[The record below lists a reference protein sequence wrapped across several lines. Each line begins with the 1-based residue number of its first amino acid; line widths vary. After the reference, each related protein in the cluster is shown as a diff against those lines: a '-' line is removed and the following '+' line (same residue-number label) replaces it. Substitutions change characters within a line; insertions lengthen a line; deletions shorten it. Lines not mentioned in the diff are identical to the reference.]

1 MEDGMPIVFDNVTF
15 KYLHTRSP
23 ALEDINLSIE
33 ESTITAILGE
43 VGSGKSTLLRMMN
56 GLVPNYLPGHLS
68 GKITVDGTDTNS
80 IETSQ
85 LANKVNLVFDDPVL
99 QIVSLTVRD
108 DIQFGPANLGLT
120 PEEIDAR
127 VLEALQRTRLTGY
140 EDRNPR
146 TLSGGEQQLLAIAGV
161 LAMRSKYL
169 ALDDPIAMLDPLGK
183 KQVVEA
189 IRKLHGET
197 GLTVVIAES
206 GPDIEPLMDF
216 VNQVVV
222 LEKGHIVAN
231 GNPREVFKDQELV
244 HQAGLRIPQ
253 VTEVAYQMG
262 FFENGLPVTLDEGI
276 EFVHKHATKPMVS
289 KLGVIENSEQPV
301 ENNEKAIEIRNLYH
315 TYPGPPP
322 VEALR
327 GVNLDIYK
335 GELVALLG
343 QNGSGKTTLSFHLVG
358 VLKPTN
364 DDAYIRVAGLDVANT
379 SQYDL
384 IQKVNYVFQNPA
396 NQLFCDTFAEEVS
409 YGPEHLSLPAPEVE
423 KRAKAALA
431 QVGLG
436 HLWEQSTFDI
446 SKSLETLLG
455 LASVLSMEPE
465 VLIVDE
471 PTGGLD
477 PESAELVMES
487 LVDLNSKG
495 QTIVI
500 ITHDMALAAKYTKR
514 VIVLQDGKIL
524 MDGPTAE
531 VFSKPEELAVAMLE
545 PPQITQLGQKL
556 VDVGLPKNILTVEDF
571 VDLVRPALSEE
582 EV

>member
-1 MEDGMPIVFDNVTF
+1 MPIVFDNVTF

-222 LEKGHIVAN
+222 LEKGHIEAN